1 LFPGKIIKEL
11 IQANYEAGNFVVLK
25 SYQNNYFIKENINRN
40 IAIDMGLTKTEIF
53 STEQNHLAQMLKAL
67 AHPARIAILQE
78 IMKANTCICGELVNE
93 LGLAQATISQ
103 HLKELKNAGLIQG
116 TVEGASVCYCIN
128 PETWSLLE
136 KEIVSFISALKTTKN
151 CC

>member
-1 LFPGKIIKEL
+1 MGTT
-11 IQANYEAGNFVVLK
+11 K
-25 SYQNNYFIKENINRN
+25 S
-40 IAIDMGLTKTEIF
+40 EIF
-53 STEQNHLAQMLKAL
+53 TDEQNKLAVQLKAI

-78 IMKANTCICGELVNE
+78 LIKANACICGDLVYE

-116 TVEGASVCYCIN
+116 TIEGVSVCYCIEPKAWKMLQTELN
-128 PETWSLLE
+128 GLFASY
-136 KEIVSFISALKTTKN
+136 KDINS